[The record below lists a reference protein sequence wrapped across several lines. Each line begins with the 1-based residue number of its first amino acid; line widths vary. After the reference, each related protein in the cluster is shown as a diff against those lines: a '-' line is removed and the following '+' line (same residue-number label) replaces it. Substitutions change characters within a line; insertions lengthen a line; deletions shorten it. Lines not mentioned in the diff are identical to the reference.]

1 MTPTTAAAPQS
12 YIASAD
18 FDPSDLSGQA
28 VDAAVH
34 ECLGAI
40 LMGQPIPE
48 QYRAPAP
55 YLIGPAEVRERVERI
70 LSGR

>member
-1 MTPTTAAAPQS
+1 MTPMTAAESFPMTATL
-12 YIASAD
+12 D
-18 FDPSDLSGQA
+18 

-70 LSGR
+70 LGGREHDEQ

>member
-1 MTPTTAAAPQS
+1 MTPTTAAAPPS
-12 YIASAD
+12 YSAPAP
-18 FDPSDLSGQA
+18 FD

-55 YLIGPAEVRERVERI
+55 YLIGPVEVRERVERI

>member
-12 YIASAD
+12 YIAAP
-18 FDPSDLSGQA
+18 FD

-70 LSGR
+70 LSGC

>member
-12 YIASAD
+12 YIAPAP
-18 FDPSDLSGQA
+18 FD
-28 VDAAVH
+28 VNAAVH

-48 QYRAPAP
+48 PYRAPAP
-55 YLIGPAEVRERVERI
+55 YLIGPREVRERVERI

>member
-12 YIASAD
+12 YIAS
-18 FDPSDLSGQA
+18 DPLD

-55 YLIGPAEVRERVERI
+55 YLIGPREVRERVERI
-70 LSGR
+70 LGGQ